1 MGDKG
6 KHASGGAGA
15 FYRDLGIMVLGIIVV
30 GVAAF
35 FIVFLIADN
44 PDASTTVAESSTT
57 STTAAVVTS
66 LGSTAPS
73 TSAAPTSSTIP
84 VRAPEDVRV
93 VVLNSIRVGGVAG
106 RMTASLEEAGYEA
119 LPAGNYSPEVTPSRI
134 WYREGFSAEANELL
148 SLLPGADV
156 EALPDEE
163 IGAGADVVLVLGT
176 GYEG

>member
-30 GVAAF
+30 GVASF

-44 PDASTTVAESSTT
+44 PDTTTTTTEATTTSTTVAVTT
-57 STTAAVVTS
+57 PLVT
-66 LGSTAPS
+66 TAPS
-73 TSAAPTSSTIP
+73 TSVVPTSSTIP
-84 VRAPEDVRV
+84 VKPPEEVRV

-106 RMTASLEEAGYEA
+106 RMTASLEAAGYEA

-134 WYREGFSAEANELL
+134 WYRGGFSTEANELL
-148 SLLPGADV
+148 SFLPGADV

-163 IGAGADVVLVLGT
+163 IGPGADVVLVLGT

>member
-6 KHASGGAGA
+6 KHASGNSGA

-35 FIVFLIADN
+35 FIVFLLADN
-44 PDASTTVAESSTT
+44 PNAATTTTESSTT
-57 STTAAVVTS
+57 STTAVATTSFVT
-66 LGSTAPS
+66 TAPS
-73 TSAAPTSSTIP
+73 TSVVPTSSTIP
-84 VRAPEDVRV
+84 VKPPKEVRV

-106 RMTASLEEAGYEA
+106 RMTADLEEAGYEA

-134 WYREGFSAEANELL
+134 WYREGFSTEANELL
-148 SLLPGADV
+148 SFLPGASV